1 MIRPVQTVA
10 PAELPVTLAEAKAH
24 LRVDHD
30 TEDDLISTLV
40 QAAVDHLDGHGGVL
54 GRCLINQTW
63 RVDFWTWQPAF
74 RLPFPDVSSVSSVV
88 YSDVDNAEQTVSAG
102 LYELIEDAQGGLVKM
117 LDDFTEP
124 TLYDDRS
131 DPVRITF
138 VAGYGADADDV
149 PSAIKAAILLMV
161 GHWYQHREAV
171 TAGSTETLPM
181 AVEALI
187 TPYRRVGL

>member
-10 PAELPVTLAEAKAH
+10 PAALPVTLAEAKAH
-24 LRVDHD
+24 LRVDHSD
-30 TEDDLISTLV
+30 EDALIGTLL
-40 QAAVDHLDGHGGVL
+40 QAAVDHLDGYSGVL

-74 RLPFPDVSSVSSVV
+74 RLPFPDVSSISSVV
-88 YSDVDNAEQTVSAG
+88 YSDVDNAEQTVSES
-102 LYELIEDAQGGLVKM
+102 LYELIEDAQGALVKT
-117 LDDFTEP
+117 LDDFTDP

-131 DPVRITF
+131 DAVRITF
-138 VAGYGADADDV
+138 VAGYGDDAADV

>member
-30 TEDDLISTLV
+30 TEDDLISTLL

-161 GHWYQHREAV
+161 GHWFKNREAV
-171 TAGSTETLPM
+171 ADFSPNVLPM
-181 AVEALI
+181 AVDALI
-187 TPYRRVGL
+187 TPYRRVGI